1 MSFEGINSV
10 ELQGELCWPELRYTN
25 SGKALYK
32 AKVRV
37 PTTDQRSGED
47 RESYIRIT
55 AWEEFAEFLHSL
67 APRSRVRV
75 SGRIQER
82 SFTNRESGRKQSIT
96 DVIINGAEQVDS
108 EEGINRFH
116 LRGEIVWP
124 ELKEV
129 GERGTNL
136 FKSKV
141 IIPFFREDDPER
153 TTLKRAYVR
162 ITAWDELAAGL
173 GDVGE
178 GTVVDVTG
186 HIQERSW
193 TPQTGQDGKPPQ
205 KRNFTDAVVTNF
217 VPVPGVTNA

>member
-10 ELQGELCWPELRYTN
+10 ELQGELCWPELKYTN
-25 SGKALYK
+25 TGKALFK
-32 AKVRV
+32 AKLRI

-55 AWEEFAEFLHSL
+55 AWEEFAEFLHGL
-67 APRSRVRV
+67 PARARARV

-82 SFTNRESGRKQSIT
+82 SFTNREGRKQNVT
-96 DVIINGAEQVDS
+96 EVIVNGVEQVES

-124 ELKEV
+124 DLKQV
-129 GERGTNL
+129 GERQTNL
-136 FKSKV
+136 FRSKV
-141 IIPFFREDDPER
+141 IIPFYREDDPDH
-153 TTLKRAYVR
+153 TTLKKAYVR
-162 ITAWDELAAGL
+162 ITAWDELAEGL
-173 GDVGE
+173 GGAGE

-193 TPQTGQDGKPPQ
+193 TAENGQ
-205 KRNFTDAVVTNF
+205 KRVFTDAVVTNF
-217 VPVPGVTNA
+217 VLAAGAA